1 MLKNDFFTLT
11 TPLSENDGICKTTIS
26 LDKAHA
32 IFQGHFPGLP
42 IVPGVCMMAIVK
54 ELLEEA
60 VNRPL
65 QLLQTA
71 NIKFLSLINPLE
83 NETVDVELKYAAGE
97 NNTLVLEGNISMK
110 NLTFFKIT
118 RAVYQ

>member
-1 MLKNDFFTLT
+1 MLKNNFFTLT
-11 TPLSENDGICKTTIS
+11 TPLSGTDGVYKTTIS
-26 LDKAHA
+26 LDKNHP

-42 IVPGVCMMAIVK
+42 VVPGVCMMAIVK

-71 NIKFLSLINPLE
+71 NIKFLSLINPLI
-83 NETVDVELKYAAGE
+83 NEIVDVELKYISGE
-97 NNTLVLEGNISMK
+97 NNTLVLEGNISVNK
-110 NLTFFKIT
+110 LTFFKIT

>member
-11 TPLSENDGICKTTIS
+11 TPLSGGDGIYKTTIA
-26 LDKAHA
+26 LDKEHA

-42 IVPGVCMMAIVK
+42 VVPGVCMMAIVK

-65 QLLQTA
+65 QLLNTA

-83 NETVDVELKYAAGE
+83 NETVDVELKYTPGE
-97 NNTLVLEGNISMK
+97 NNTLVMDGIISTGK
-110 NLTFFKIT
+110 LIFFKIT

>member
-1 MLKNDFFTLT
+1 MLKNNFFEIT
-11 TPLSENDGICKTTIS
+11 TPLSGSDGTYKTTIA

-32 IFQGHFPGLP
+32 IFEGHFPGLP

-71 NIKFLSLINPLE
+71 NIKFLSLINPFE
-83 NETVDVELKYAAGE
+83 NEKVDVEIKYAAGE
-97 NNTLVLEGNISMK
+97 NNTLVLEGNISNE

>member
-11 TPLSENDGICKTTIS
+11 TPLSESDGICKTTIS